1 MPVVVAAVCQVY
13 PLRQVVAQAAAQL
26 ALEEA
31 QEQHHLQCLAA
42 AVVVYLP
49 AQWGYRHLN
58 RGVNGIG
65 LSEAGSSV

>member
-1 MPVVVAAVCQVY
+1 VEELIQLRVCHQVAAVPVVVAAVCQVC
-13 PLRQVVAQAAAQL
+13 PLRQVVAQAL
-26 ALEEA
+26 
-31 QEQHHLQCLAA
+31 

-58 RGVNGIG
+58 RGVNDIG